1 MSIDPRSTR
10 LFIGLGVVAAILL
23 AKIFSIQ
30 VLDDHYKI
38 DADNNT
44 TVREII
50 YPTRGVIYDRNG
62 NILVGNK
69 VAYDILVNPR
79 DLEKVEFDTVGLA
92 AALDTTVEF
101 IRGKMQE
108 YRKNRRKIGF
118 QSVTMIKQIPAET
131 YNKFAEV
138 QYRFPGFKGQV
149 RGIRDYPINAG
160 GNLLGYVSEVDQNY
174 MDSHPGEYRSG
185 DYAGKT
191 GIEAAREKDLRG
203 EKGYH
208 IFLRNSKNQIE
219 QPYKDGEFD
228 KEAVPGHDIVTT
240 IDAQLQQYGQE
251 LMRNKVGAI
260 VAIEPGTGEI
270 LSLVSSPGIDVSQL
284 ADIGKYYQE
293 ILADPY
299 RPMYNRAV
307 QASYPPGSV
316 FKLVNG
322 LVGLEEGVL
331 RPEMTYPCSH
341 GYHFGAGHK
350 LGCHGHKSPLNMEE
364 SIMMSCNAYY
374 CYVLKNILDNRK
386 FEGDYG
392 EALDHWHDMV
402 TSFGFGTKLGSD
414 FPNELSGSIPT
425 SKPYNRAYGKGRW
438 NSTTVISLSIGQG
451 EILATP
457 MHLANLCATVA
468 NRGYYYIPHIIKASE
483 GVEIDPKYYEKQY
496 TKVSLEHF
504 PKVIKGMWRAVNSGA
519 GMGGTAWVAHI
530 DGLDVCGKTGTAQ
543 NPRGADNS
551 VFICFAP
558 MDNPKI
564 AIAAYVENGGFGATY
579 AAPMASLMV
588 EMYLNGEVKRT
599 EWTSPSLVNHSRL
612 RSTPLPISLSRVQ
625 RSWLATTKRP

>member
-1 MSIDPRSTR
+1 MTNTNDTR
-10 LFIGLGVVAAILL
+10 HTKLLIGLGVVAVILL

-62 NILVGNK
+62 EILVGNK
-69 VAYDILVNPR
+69 VAYDILVSPR
-79 DLEKVEFDTVGLA
+79 DLEKVEFDTLA
-92 AALDTTVEF
+92 LATALDTTVEF
-101 IRGKMQE
+101 IRGKMAE

-160 GNLLGYVSEVDQNY
+160 GNLLGYVSEVNQKY
-174 MDSHPGEYRSG
+174 IDSHPGEYRSG
-185 DYAGKT
+185 DYAGQT

-208 IFLRNSKNQIE
+208 IYLRNSKNQIE

-228 KEAVPGHDIVTT
+228 KEAVPGHDVVTT
-240 IDAQLQQYGQE
+240 IDAKLQQYGQE
-251 LMRNKVGAI
+251 LMRNKVGAL

-284 ADIGKYYQE
+284 ADIGKYYQD
-293 ILADPY
+293 ILSDPY

-322 LVGLEEGVL
+322 LIGLEEGVL

-386 FEGDYG
+386 FGGDYG
-392 EALDHWHDMV
+392 EAMDHWHEMV

-425 SKPYNRAYGKGRW
+425 SKTYNRAYGKDRW

-457 MHLANLCATVA
+457 MHLANLCAIVA

-530 DGLDVCGKTGTAQ
+530 DGIDVCGKTGTAQ

-558 MDNPKI
+558 MDDPKI

-588 EMYLNGEVKRT
+588 EKYLKGEVKRT
-599 EWTSPSLVNHSRL
+599 ELEKRMKEANL
-612 RSTPLPISLSRVQ
+612 MSRV
-625 RSWLATTKRP
+625 KKD